1 MASRQE
7 LEHLRTRAWNTG
19 EDISEISRWLN
30 DAREMSASLP
40 TYQERER
47 DAKITRDISRYR
59 ESFNFDAVLALREE
73 LKLINAKFRELA
85 KQKKALGLGA

>member
-1 MASRQE
+1 
-7 LEHLRTRAWNTG
+7 
-19 EDISEISRWLN
+19 
-30 DAREMSASLP
+30 MSASLP

-47 DAKITRDISRYR
+47 DAKITRDLSRYR